1 MSAPVQDPFAGPAY
15 DTKTPLEER
24 LKLRLNELKE
34 NREKFIAEAQR
45 NLAAMDA
52 AIAEMEALLDPDA
65 ARARAAQQNGMSNE
79 PVPTA
84 VSPDPALG

>member
-1 MSAPVQDPFAGPAY
+1 MSADPFAGPAY
-15 DTKTPLEER
+15 DTKRPLNIRMGER
-24 LKLRLNELKE
+24 LTELKE

-65 ARARAAQQNGMSNE
+65 ARQRAAQQNGTQYVE
-79 PVPTA
+79 PVPAAAGT
-84 VSPDPALG
+84 PAMG